1 MRNHATLILTT
12 VKLILLVIGRWY
24 SKAGYS
30 HTYYT
35 VVSGD
40 SWWKIAQ
47 QNGLSMTTLAAQ
59 NGKSIYSTIYPG
71 DKLLIK

>member
-1 MRNHATLILTT
+1 MKNRATLILTT

-35 VVSGD
+35 VKYGD
-40 SWWKIAQ
+40 SWWVIAQ
-47 QNGLSMTTLAAQ
+47 RNGLSMYTLAFK
-59 NGKSIYSTIYPG
+59 NVRSISSAIYLG
-71 DKLLIK
+71 NKFLTK

>member
-1 MRNHATLILTT
+1 MRNRATLILIT

-40 SWWKIAQ
+40 SWWAIAQ
-47 QNGLSMTTLAAQ
+47 RNGLSIYTLAAQ
-59 NGKSIYSTIYPG
+59 NCKSIYSTVYPG
-71 DKLLIK
+71 TKLIIK